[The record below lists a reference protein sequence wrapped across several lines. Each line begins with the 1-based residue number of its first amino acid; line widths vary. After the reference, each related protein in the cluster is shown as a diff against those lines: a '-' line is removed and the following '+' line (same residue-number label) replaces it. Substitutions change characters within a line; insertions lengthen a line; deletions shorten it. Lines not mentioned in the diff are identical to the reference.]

1 MHLRPRACRLVVSL
15 WPRRNYNIYAR
26 IDNFISVYHFSRYR
40 LAKIKNDGRK
50 IARSNNANLSYS
62 RFQLL
67 GLKGIDVQR
76 CVWSRYVIR
85 ISFFWLN
92 FFLKFNTFDVKIRE
106 NSLGI
111 KEKKW
116 SYEKSDFSF
125 AVTTFDTT
133 FPSMRAIIS
142 HFARFSPILY
152 LLKNRYR
159 PSGTLFHFRRWV
171 H

>member
-1 MHLRPRACRLVVSL
+1 MHLRPRCRLVVSL

-50 IARSNNANLSYS
+50 MASPTTQISLIRVFSCWVKGNWCTTMRLIEVCHSY
-62 RFQLL
+62 F
-67 GLKGIDVQR
+67 
-76 CVWSRYVIR
+76 
-85 ISFFWLN
+85 FFWLN

-106 NSLGI
+106 NSLGK

-133 FPSMRAIIS
+133 FLSMRAIIS

>member
-1 MHLRPRACRLVVSL
+1 MRVSIIL
-15 WPRRNYNIYAR
+15 Y
-26 IDNFISVYHFSRYR
+26 SRYTISLDTDSPKSKMTVERSQVQQRKSLLFAFSVVGVKGNWCTTMR
-40 LAKIKNDGRK
+40 LIEVCH
-50 IARSNNANLSYS
+50 SY
-62 RFQLL
+62 F
-67 GLKGIDVQR
+67 
-76 CVWSRYVIR
+76 
-85 ISFFWLN
+85 FFWLN

-106 NSLGI
+106 NSLGK